1 MFANYLATA
10 LSNLRR
16 NWLYAAISI
25 FGLAVSFAGAIMVAQ
40 FVRNEL
46 TYEHWIPGYER
57 VYKLTHHIQQPG
69 RPKSNADLTQTTLK
83 KQIKDASPQ
92 VEQTARLMQGSPM
105 ITPHPDPGDG
115 GQLETGRLSRAISRR
130 RCATPIA

>member
-10 LSNLRR
+10 LSNLAR

-46 TYEHWIPGYER
+46 TYERWIPGYEH

-69 RPKSNADLTQTTLK
+69 RPKSNADITQATLK
-83 KQIKDASPQ
+83 KQVKDASPL
-92 VEQTARLMQGSPM
+92 VEQTARLMQAFP
-105 ITPHPDPGDG
+105 ILTLHP
-115 GQLETGRLSRAISRR
+115 
-130 RCATPIA
+130 